1 MPVTAGGVPTE
12 GTASVIEWIA
22 AMVQSGASGLAS
34 YLAAHV
40 LLCLVPAFF
49 IAGAMT
55 ALIPKEAIT
64 RYLGRDASRWVSYPM
79 AALGGFVLAVC
90 SCTIL
95 PLFAGIFRQGAGLG
109 PAITFLFVGPA
120 INILAVSYT
129 GVAIG
134 LDIAIARVILSAVF
148 GIGIGLLMAFLYR
161 RDDHSPA
168 DAQVHNQ
175 APAGGA
181 FAAKASINRS
191 SVVLLLLLL
200 AGLIAGTLAEGLLT
214 NTYAQVTLPL
224 GDTAQWQATLDW
236 LVPYDTSQ
244 GQEGVSVQGVLLIG
258 LLVLIGTTAWL
269 GLNPIDVGFNRWSWV
284 ALALIALTLL
294 VAALK
299 FTPTTNGL
307 VVGITGRFFGEVLVI
322 GSVTLVAWKWLDE
335 YEVQEW
341 LWETWRFAKQIFP
354 LLIVGVFMAG
364 MVRVLI
370 PRSLIERLAGQNTLL
385 ANLVGVVFG
394 VFMYFP
400 TLVEVP
406 VANMF
411 LGLGMHRGPLLA
423 YLMADPELSIQSILI
438 TAKVIGNQKTWVYVG
453 LVALFST
460 LAGLIYGAWV
470 DGASLWLILGY
481 LIAIITILALG
492 LWLAGRRNR
501 RTELVAETR
510 RS

>member
-1 MPVTAGGVPTE
+1 MST
-12 GTASVIEWIA
+12 IEYIIA
-22 AMVQSGASGLAS
+22 MLQSGMSSLAS

-64 RYLGRDASRWVSYPM
+64 RYLGRGASPWISYPM
-79 AALGGFVLAVC
+79 AAAGGFVLAVC

-95 PLFAGIFRQGAGLG
+95 PLFASIYAQGAGLG

-134 LDIAIARVILSAVF
+134 LDIAVARIVLSVVF
-148 GIGIGLLMAFLYR
+148 GIGIGLIMAYIYR
-161 RDDHSPA
+161 RDDA
-168 DAQVHNQ
+168 RAAARVHNQ
-175 APAGGA
+175 ETTGGA
-181 FAAKASINRS
+181 FAASASIKRA
-191 SVVLLLLLL
+191 SVVFLLLLL
-200 AGLIAGTLAEGLLT
+200 AGLIVGTLAVDLFKEP
-214 NTYAQVTLPL
+214 YAQVTLPV
-224 GDTAQWQATLDW
+224 GNTEQWQATLDW
-236 LVPYDTSQ
+236 LVPYDASK

-258 LLVLIGTTAWL
+258 LLALIGVTSWF
-269 GLNPIDVGFNRWSWV
+269 GLNTIDEGFNAWSWV
-284 ALALIALTLL
+284 SLALIALTLL
-294 VAALK
+294 VAALR
-299 FTPTTNGL
+299 FTPTPDGL
-307 VVGITGRFFGEVLVI
+307 VIGITGRFIGEVIVI
-322 GSVTLVAWKWLDE
+322 GSVAMVAWKWLDE

-341 LWETWRFAKQIFP
+341 LWETWRFVKQIFP
-354 LLIVGVFMAG
+354 LLIVGVFIAG

-370 PRSLIERLAGQNTLL
+370 QPSWIQAIAGKNTLL
-385 ANLVGVVFG
+385 ANLVGVLFG

-406 VANMF
+406 IANMF

-438 TAKVIGNQKTWVYVG
+438 TAKIIGNKKTWVYVG
-453 LVALFST
+453 LVTVFST
-460 LAGLIYGAWV
+460 LAGLLYGAWV
-470 DGASLWLILGY
+470 DGTSIWLIVTYLLGI
-481 LIAIITILALG
+481 IAVLAAG
-492 LWLAGRRNR
+492 LWLLGRRDR
-501 RTELVAETR
+501 RTELATETH